1 MEAGAFAMSSTP
13 RRFTILAVLVLLTM
27 FVTPILH
34 AAAPGAFGAA
44 NSGRAQIGNA
54 ESILLDAANRDRAAH
69 GLHPLQWDAALANAA
84 RLHAEQ
90 MAQRNTLSHQFPGE
104 APMQERAM
112 QAGARFSLIAENVAE
127 GPTAAGLHTQWMNS
141 PPHRA
146 NLLDKELNAVG
157 IAVVQR
163 GNILFAVEDFAFAV
177 PSLSLDEQ
185 EHTVG
190 AQLAAQGLNPVNIT
204 PEAHKACNRERQV
217 AQRPMAVLRYE
228 VSDLSRLPDEVLQ
241 QVQSGKFHSAA
252 VGACQPRE
260 GSDFAGYRIAILLF

>member
-1 MEAGAFAMSSTP
+1 MSSTP

-44 NSGRAQIGNA
+44 NSGPAQIGNA

-69 GLHPLQWDAALANAA
+69 GLQPLQWDAALANSA
-84 RLHAEQ
+84 RLHAQQ
-90 MAQRNTLSHQFPGE
+90 MAQRNALSHKFPGE
-104 APMQERAM
+104 ASMKERAM

-146 NLLDKELNAVG
+146 NLLDKDLNSVG

-228 VSDLSRLPDEVLQ
+228 VSDLTRLPDEV
-241 QVQSGKFHSAA
+241 VQKLEGGRFKSAE
-252 VGACQPRE
+252 VGACDPRDAS
-260 GSDFAGYRIAILLF
+260 SDFTSFRIAILLF